1 MNEKVRKRL
10 KREGEDM
17 HIYLGN
23 TGEELGVSERG
34 VGRVRVIGFP
44 VKGDLVAE
52 TRFHVSIQAVV
63 RDVGETALE
72 PLPTNRNRQTSMEIG
87 FRFANTEHKHG
98 N

>member
-1 MNEKVRKRL
+1 MAEVKKVKEAVVRDV
-10 KREGEDM
+10 GE
-17 HIYLGN
+17 
-23 TGEELGVSERG
+23 TT
-34 VGRVRVIGFP
+34 
-44 VKGDLVAE
+44 LVAE